1 MSGLT
6 ATSLS
11 FGEDCL
17 TAHDR
22 KSGAYST
29 ASPEAQQVPRF
40 RAGAPPPR
48 KRGLLRQTRADAVD
62 VVPPHIQFGIGIG
75 LVWQLRKRCRP
86 AATLALFNW
95 SGALIRDPNSLP
107 AGPCQV
113 RILGLNNG
121 LSLMALWTVGT
132 LPSPYRMAAGTYQS
146 RFRLTHT

>member
-29 ASPEAQQVPRF
+29 ASPKAQQVPPLSRGQASRF
-40 RAGAPPPR
+40 RGLAPNLRGSPPR
-48 KRGLLRQTRADAVD
+48 KRGLPRQTRADAVD

-75 LVWQLRKRCRP
+75 LVWQLRKRYRLLHC
-86 AATLALFNW
+86 LALQ
-95 SGALIRDPNSLP
+95 L
-107 AGPCQV
+107 V
-113 RILGLNNG
+113 RRHYVIQIAYLLGH
-121 LSLMALWTVGT
+121 V
-132 LPSPYRMAAGTYQS
+132 
-146 RFRLTHT
+146 RLV